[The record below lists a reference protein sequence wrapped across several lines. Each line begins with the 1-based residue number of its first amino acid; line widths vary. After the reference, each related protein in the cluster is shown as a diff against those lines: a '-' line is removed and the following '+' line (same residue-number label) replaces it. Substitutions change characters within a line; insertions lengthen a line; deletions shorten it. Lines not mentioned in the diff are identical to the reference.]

1 MAPRRRADVSVVVA
15 GAVLIVLGVFFFLV
29 ILDVVSFSSLKY
41 VAPILLV
48 LVGLFV
54 LMRGFNSGSW
64 DKGTDTSAGTFQ
76 DYRPRRPG
84 GDPEA

>member
-1 MAPRRRADVSVVVA
+1 MASRRNADWSVVSA
-15 GAVLIVLGVFFFLV
+15 GIVLVVLGGFFFLV
-29 ILDVVSFSSLKY
+29 LLDVIEFSSLKY

-54 LMRGFNSGSW
+54 LMRGFSSGGW
-64 DKGTDTSAGTFQ
+64 VKGTDSSAATFE

-84 GDPEA
+84 GDPEV